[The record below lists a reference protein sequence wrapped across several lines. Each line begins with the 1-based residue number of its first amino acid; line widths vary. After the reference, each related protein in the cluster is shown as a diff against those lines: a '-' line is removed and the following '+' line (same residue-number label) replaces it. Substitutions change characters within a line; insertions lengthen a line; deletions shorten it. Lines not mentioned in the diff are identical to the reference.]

1 MAFAERF
8 VEMPDDVLAE
18 VLRNFDP
25 LAPDFLLSLGAVCA
39 RWRERI
45 DPNDAL
51 WRTAWRGLLAPASG
65 APPGGPASPARRA
78 PRARRACTARLPA
91 GKGLLVRWL
100 RLRRANADEFL
111 VQFSL
116 LVDGAKLTLA
126 ALRRLLRRW
135 APLDVDRQSAASE
148 TALTTLVASATPP
161 HVSLACAR
169 ELVGAPH
176 RADVNLANDLSFD
189 ALQCAAALG
198 KARLVEFLLASG
210 ADATA
215 RGAHPNGFIGA
226 PSPRPGQCERTA
238 REWAELYGHAA
249 VVATIDAWP

>member
-1 MAFAERF
+1 MAFAERL

-25 LAPDFLLSLGAVCA
+25 LSPDFLLSLGAVCA

-78 PRARRACTARLPA
+78 PRARRACTSRLPA

-111 VQFSL
+111 VQFQL
-116 LVDGAKLTLA
+116 LVD
-126 ALRRLLRRW
+126 
-135 APLDVDRQSAASE
+135 
-148 TALTTLVASATPP
+148 
-161 HVSLACAR
+161 
-169 ELVGAPH
+169 
-176 RADVNLANDLSFD
+176 D
-189 ALQCAAALG
+189 A
-198 KARLVEFLLASG
+198 
-210 ADATA
+210 
-215 RGAHPNGFIGA
+215 
-226 PSPRPGQCERTA
+226 
-238 REWAELYGHAA
+238 
-249 VVATIDAWP
+249 